1 MYYHGQKV
9 QHIDLAVRKSKACK
23 GRVENAQL
31 SQVAAKQIK
40 VD

>member
-31 SQVAAKQIK
+31 SQARSCKTK
-40 VD
+40 